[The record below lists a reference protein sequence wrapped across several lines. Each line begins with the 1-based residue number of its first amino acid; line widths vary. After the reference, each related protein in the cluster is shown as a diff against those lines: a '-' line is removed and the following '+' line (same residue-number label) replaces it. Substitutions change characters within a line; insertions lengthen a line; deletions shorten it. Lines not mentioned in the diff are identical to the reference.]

1 MIRHSHDELAV
12 VGRRREAELRT
23 DSTPMSSPS
32 PSDPSGAGAGARPSG
47 RYRYCAGRPLDP
59 SEGVHPDLASAA
71 APASAASG
79 VPASPAEL
87 IAMQN
92 QPPASARPEKPERQP
107 SAKVAEVMAR
117 IDQLDTSA
125 AEDLQIVRQLVR
137 RLECFHDEVVEELR
151 SDDEASHAQLIAWAI
166 DADRLMRSRLLLDSV
181 DLE

>member
-1 MIRHSHDELAV
+1 
-12 VGRRREAELRT
+12 
-23 DSTPMSSPS
+23 MSSPS
-32 PSDPSGAGAGARPSG
+32 PSEPSGAGAGARPSG

-59 SEGVHPDLASAA
+59 SEGVHPELAA
-71 APASAASG
+71 AAVPDSG
-79 VPASPAEL
+79 APASPAEL

-166 DADRLMRSRLLLDSV
+166 DADRLMRSRLLLESV